1 MRIVILGAG
10 LAGITSAWECLR
22 DGHEVTVLDRAKAPA
37 DFTSRAN
44 AGLIAPGHAYAWAS
58 PSVPR
63 IMLRSLWRNDQAI
76 RYRLVGLSLQQ
87 NRIGQE
93 TLVVSSES
101 SIHRDRPTHAV
112 HPLL

>member
-44 AGLIAPGHAYAWAS
+44 AGLIAPGHAFA
-58 PSVPR
+58 
-63 IMLRSLWRNDQAI
+63 
-76 RYRLVGLSLQQ
+76 
-87 NRIGQE
+87 
-93 TLVVSSES
+93 
-101 SIHRDRPTHAV
+101 
-112 HPLL
+112 